1 VSGNVLA
8 LLPVFALIALG
19 AAVARTP
26 LLKAD
31 GWQGLERLNYWILFP
46 ALLFESIVSA
56 KLEGGEAGRLAAVL
70 VAGDL
75 AIALAVLA
83 ARPALRIPGPAFSSV
98 FQGSVRW
105 NGYVGLGI
113 CASLLGDRGLGLAA
127 VCTAVLVPLN
137 NLMSV
142 YVLTRFAGAKPAP
155 WSHTVRGIA
164 LNPLILATVSGGLL
178 LMAGVHPPQPLLHTL
193 ELLGQ
198 ATIAL
203 GLLCVGAA
211 MDLGALRRSRVTVAL
226 TSAVKLMAAPAAIF
240 GAAMLLGLRGD
251 PLTVA
256 VVCTASPLATSAY
269 ILARQLG
276 GDAALAANLVTAST
290 LLSLATLPLVIALV
304 T

>member
-1 VSGNVLA
+1 M
-8 LLPVFALIALG
+8 
-19 AAVARTP
+19 
-26 LLKAD
+26 
-31 GWQGLERLNYWILFP
+31 ERLNYWVLFP
-46 ALLFESIVSA
+46 ALLFSSIVSA
-56 KLEGGEAGRLAAVL
+56 KLEGGEAARLAAVL
-70 VAGDL
+70 VIGDL
-75 AIALAVLA
+75 AIALTVLA
-83 ARPALRIPGPAFSSV
+83 ARPALRISGPAFTSV

-113 CASLLGDRGLGLAA
+113 ASSLLGDRGLALAA

-142 YVLTRFAGAKPAP
+142 YVLSRFAGAKPAP
-155 WSHTVRGIA
+155 LSQTLRGVA

-178 LMAGVHPPQPLLHTL
+178 LVAGVHPPRPLLETL
-193 ELLGQ
+193 ELLAQ

-211 MDLGALRRSRVTVAL
+211 MDLGQLRRSGVTVVA
-226 TSAVKLMAAPAAIF
+226 TSAVKLVAAPGAIY
-240 GAAMLLGLRGD
+240 GACLLLGLTGD

-256 VVCTASPLATSAY
+256 VICTAAPLATSAY

-290 LLSLATLPLVIALV
+290 LFSLATLPIVIAFV
-304 T
+304 S